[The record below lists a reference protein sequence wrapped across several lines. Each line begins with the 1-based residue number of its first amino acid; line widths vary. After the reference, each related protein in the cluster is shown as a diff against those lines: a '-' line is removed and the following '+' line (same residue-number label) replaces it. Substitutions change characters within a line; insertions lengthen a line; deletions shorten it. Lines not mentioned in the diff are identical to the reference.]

1 MIESLK
7 ITPNAT
13 LLIDFVGDVFILK
26 DIITLPVTIG
36 KVLNRI
42 MHIIDFL
49 IMDHSGA
56 YNIIL
61 GWPFLATTESI
72 SMHYLT
78 MKVSTTKDV
87 ITIKGGQE
95 VARGCYSITSKVSYQ
110 IAFDAQ
116 AKKYPA

>member
-1 MIESLK
+1 MIESLI

-56 YNIIL
+56 HNIIL
-61 GWPFLATTESI
+61 GWPFLATIESI

-116 AKKYPA
+116 AKKYAA